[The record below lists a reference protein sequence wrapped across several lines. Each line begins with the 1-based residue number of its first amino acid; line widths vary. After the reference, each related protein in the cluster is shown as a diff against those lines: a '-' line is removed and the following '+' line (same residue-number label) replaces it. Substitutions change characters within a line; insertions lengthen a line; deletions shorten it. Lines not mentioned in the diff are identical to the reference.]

1 MFIMCLYFVL
11 QPRYSDATL
20 ACEGR
25 LFMVHRLVL
34 ATCSDFF
41 DEIFQQTP
49 SDTTRAVIVLNEA
62 RAQDVECLLDY
73 MYCGQVS
80 PGTFLFKILDNA
92 CSCYGYTVDFSL

>member
-1 MFIMCLYFVL
+1 MLFFL
-11 QPRYSDATL
+11 QQRYSDATL

-25 LFMVHRLVL
+25 QFMVHRLVL

-49 SDTTRAVIVLNEA
+49 SDATRAIIVLNGA
-62 RAQDVECLLDY
+62 RAHDVECLLDY

-80 PGTFLFKILDNA
+80 KLFFLIFFHL
-92 CSCYGYTVDFSL
+92 

>member
-1 MFIMCLYFVL
+1 
-11 QPRYSDATL
+11 
-20 ACEGR
+20 
-25 LFMVHRLVL
+25 MVHRLVL

-62 RAQDVECLLDY
+62 RAHDVECLLDY

-80 PGTFLFKILDNA
+80 WKHFKFFILMKLQRSLEFSIRFTVTKFI
-92 CSCYGYTVDFSL
+92 SCEN